1 MEIAPE
7 LSNEFI
13 KAAEEMA
20 ISREYLGCHYP
31 SDSEMGRLWAR
42 KFVNELFK
50 KEKFR
55 ADFEIAKKEILE
67 YRKNLADK
75 KQTTA
80 NQGECSSESTHSCS
94 SACSN
99 SCSSS
104 CSDTSCN
111 SEN

>member
-1 MEIAPE
+1 
-7 LSNEFI
+7 
-13 KAAEEMA
+13 
-20 ISREYLGCHYP
+20 
-31 SDSEMGRLWAR
+31 MGRLWAR

-67 YRKNLADK
+67 YRKNREDK
-75 KQTTA
+75 KQTNSA
-80 NQGECSSESTHSCS
+80 NQVECSSESTHNCS

-104 CSDTSCN
+104 CSNACCN